1 MPNVLYS
8 VPYNLNLLVVL
19 SVTHTFQHVHARVLS
34 MRHMLCSQEAQDMAS
49 PAIQLSTR
57 IPDKRL
63 QVWAAS
69 LLAGSTMYTQLCIY
83 MYMCICKINICTN

>member
-1 MPNVLYS
+1 
-8 VPYNLNLLVVL
+8 
-19 SVTHTFQHVHARVLS
+19 

-69 LLAGSTMYTQLCIY
+69 LLAGTCSTMYTQLCIY

>member
-1 MPNVLYS
+1 MHSGCMTYIALSPRASVQYMPYIPRACVITITSLNFIVFCIVL
-8 VPYNLNLLVVL
+8 
-19 SVTHTFQHVHARVLS
+19 
-34 MRHMLCSQEAQDMAS
+34 QEAQDMAS

-69 LLAGSTMYTQLCIY
+69 LLAGTDSMFVL
-83 MYMCICKINICTN
+83 

>member
-1 MPNVLYS
+1 MYMYMHD
-8 VPYNLNLLVVL
+8 VPYYVHPSTCTVVM
-19 SVTHTFQHVHARVLS
+19 HVCYAMH
-34 MRHMLCSQEAQDMAS
+34 HILCSQEAQDMAS

-69 LLAGSTMYTQLCIY
+69 LLAGSIIIDAQVTTVHLHVLYLVVS
-83 MYMCICKINICTN
+83 KLSLF